1 MTAQGQLVN
10 HETPEGWARTP
21 LGPLLREPLR
31 NGHSAKASGNGKGVR
46 TLTLTAVT
54 YSDFNETNTKLTTAD
69 PRKVADL
76 WLQPGD
82 ILVERANTPELVGTS
97 CLYKG
102 SSGWAIF
109 PDLLIRV
116 RVANEKILPE
126 YLEAFLRSQEARHYF
141 MNAAQG
147 TAGSMPKI
155 DQSSIERLDI
165 PLPPFAEQR
174 RIVAK
179 VQVLLARVSAA
190 RERLEKVP
198 ILLKRFR

>member
-1 MTAQGQLVN
+1 
-10 HETPEGWARTP
+10 
-21 LGPLLREPLR
+21 
-31 NGHSAKASGNGKGVR
+31 
-46 TLTLTAVT
+46 
-54 YSDFNETNTKLTTAD
+54 
-69 PRKVADL
+69 
-76 WLQPGD
+76 
-82 ILVERANTPELVGTS
+82 
-97 CLYKG
+97 
-102 SSGWAIF
+102 
-109 PDLLIRV
+109 
-116 RVANEKILPE
+116 
-126 YLEAFLRSQEARHYF
+126 RSQEARHYF

-198 ILLKRFR
+198 ILLKRFRQAVLAKAFRGELVPTEAELAAREGRSFQSAVELLGQPTDAVNDELPEG